1 MTKKQAIQIFSLDNN
16 TLKFHDEP
24 GFQFATNW
32 AYLPVH
38 FNEGVLLAQAL
49 PLVFRKNSLGML
61 ELGVMLTRKGQP
73 VIQQGRWPINVKP
86 TLLAMYPFTWANVGG
101 NEAQLAYYA
110 DAAHFKGPGQKLV
123 TSKKKPT
130 QKLRAFLTQLK
141 KVLNAFN
148 ATNKLLQELD
158 QLDILSE
165 NGDYLILNK
174 QPDQSVL
181 EKLSPALKQ
190 LLQAHLNSLQHGAPD
205 QAKAKADTSAQESD
219 QKSSKAVKADAD
231 TAGKEKAKKKKD
243 SAKKKT
249 KAADSD
255 KIAKEKKKA
264 KNPSEKK
271 KTKKSAKPKSVDDII
286 NQVCDTFSV
295 DAEAL
300 KGRKRSGNLTEAR
313 ISLAEESQK
322 ADMLEP
328 MAEWLQRSPATLVSW
343 LR

>member
-24 GFQFATNW
+24 GFQFAANW

-61 ELGVMLTRKGQP
+61 ELGVMLTRKGKP

-158 QLDILSE
+158 QLDILSD

-190 LLQAHLNSLQHGAPD
+190 LLQAHLNSLQHGTPD
-205 QAKAKADTSAQESD
+205 QAAKPKADASAQESD
-219 QKSSKAVKADAD
+219 QKSSKAETD
-231 TAGKEKAKKKKD
+231 TVGKEKTKKKKD
-243 SAKKKT
+243 STKKKA

-255 KIAKEKKKA
+255 KTAKEKKKA

-322 ADMLEP
+322 ADILEP